1 MELYKVI
8 NELIVQ
14 VNEISKNNTKV
25 KDSLSFLLLLSFFIF
40 TPLIIISFLILFF
53 NSIIHP
59 FFIIS

>member
-40 TPLIIISFLILFF
+40 TPLIIISF
-53 NSIIHP
+53 
-59 FFIIS
+59 

>member
-53 NSIIHP
+53 NSIIQQLL
-59 FFIIS
+59 